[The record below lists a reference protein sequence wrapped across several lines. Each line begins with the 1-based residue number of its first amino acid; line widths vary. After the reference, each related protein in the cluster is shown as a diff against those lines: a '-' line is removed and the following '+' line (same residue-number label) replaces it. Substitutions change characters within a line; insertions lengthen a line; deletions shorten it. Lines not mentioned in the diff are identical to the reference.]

1 MWEEMYKLL
10 EDSWNRANRTQKL
23 IRGGAADMT
32 ETGKINTLETVE
44 GEVKWFDARKG
55 FGFIVGPEDQDI
67 FVHFSVIDQ
76 ESGFRTLKDG
86 ERVVYSATQGD
97 KGWSATHAK
106 ALDRSSVSSTTA

>member
-1 MWEEMYKLL
+1 
-10 EDSWNRANRTQKL
+10 
-23 IRGGAADMT
+23 MT

-55 FGFIVGPEDQDI
+55 FGFIVGPENQDI

-97 KGWSATHAK
+97 KGWSATHAR
-106 ALDRSSVSSTTA
+106 ALDRLSVGSATD